1 MGTHIGGILGNF
13 RGKVGAVIGSKW
25 RGKYV
30 MRGRPDVRKG
40 GKPNPALQQQQ
51 AKFALMVKFLQPL
64 SLLLQDT
71 YDISPAEMSGMNMAL
86 SENIRNAITGAYP
99 DFAIDYSKVVLS
111 KGGLRN
117 ADNVTVASTVAG
129 KLAFTW
135 PDNSGGKTLPT
146 DTAFVAAYNA
156 DQDRWVYREQAASR
170 NAGTYTLDVTA
181 FSGKAV
187 QTYIG
192 FVSAD
197 GQTVSNSLFTGEV
210 NIL

>member
-40 GKPNPALQQQQ
+40 KPNPALQQQQ

-64 SLLLQDT
+64 SLLLHDT
-71 YDISPAEMSGMNMAL
+71 YDISPAEMSGMNMAI
-86 SENIRNAITGAYP
+86 SENIRNAIAGAYP
-99 DFAIDYSKVVLS
+99 AFAIDYSKIVLS
-111 KGGLRN
+111 KGALRN
-117 ADNVTVASTVAG
+117 VDNVTAASTIAG
-129 KLAFTW
+129 KLSFTW
-135 PDNSGGKTLPT
+135 TDNSDQKTLPT
-146 DTAFVAAYNA
+146 DIAFVAAYNV
-156 DQDRWVYREQAASR
+156 DLNRWIYTEQAAPR
-170 NAGTYTLDVTA
+170 NAGTYSLDVTA
-181 FSGKAV
+181 FSGKTV

-197 GQTVSNSLFTGEV
+197 GQNVSNSLFTGQV
-210 NIL
+210 NVL